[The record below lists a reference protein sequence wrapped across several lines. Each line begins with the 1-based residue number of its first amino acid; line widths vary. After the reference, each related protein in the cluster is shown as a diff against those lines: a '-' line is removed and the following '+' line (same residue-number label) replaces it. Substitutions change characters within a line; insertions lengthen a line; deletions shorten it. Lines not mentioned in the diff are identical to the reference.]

1 MDNDSMDRYLKEE
14 DEGIAYVEYAWKP
27 PSCKYCGKS
36 NLQWKQNRKGKWA
49 LYTEKGTKHTC
60 KESKLG
66 FPKIGK
72 TEVIK

>member
-36 NLQWKQNRKGKWA
+36 NLQWKQNRNTNSSFSFPFIKI
-49 LYTEKGTKHTC
+49 KHI
-60 KESKLG
+60 KAHI
-66 FPKIGK
+66 KIS
-72 TEVIK
+72 